1 MTAKLGRMRRVGIG
15 RALRVASLALA
26 VGASACQGPSPAGAA
41 GAAGAAGDALPLE
54 TVEIVSVPSSP
65 Q

>member
-41 GAAGAAGDALPLE
+41 GDARPLE